1 MNSVTS
7 VQEQVNAVS
16 PVHISLD
23 VLLLLVATIFL
34 FGIFYFLG
42 KRRVVTLTFA
52 LLLSLLLALI
62 APFKEIGAIDSF
74 ITGNPVWGMLGVLVA
89 FSIFTYLLAAEFIS
103 LEDPYSPLRKV
114 LHVGILTL
122 AFEGLL
128 LSVFFTVKI
137 LPGLYTF
144 SANTALL
151 FRGESKVFIW
161 VILSAVLL
169 YILSRD

>member
-1 MNSVTS
+1 M
-7 VQEQVNAVS
+7 S
-16 PVHISLD
+16 PEHISFD
-23 VLLLLVATIFL
+23 ALLLVFSALIL

-42 KRRVVTLTFA
+42 KRRVVTFTFA
-52 LLLSLLLALI
+52 LLLSFLLLLI
-62 APFKEIGAIDSF
+62 APLKEIGAIDSF
-74 ITGNPVWGMLGVLVA
+74 ISNNPVWGMLGLLVG
-89 FSIFTYLLAAEFIS
+89 FSVFTYLLLAEFIS

-114 LHVGILTL
+114 LHIGILTL

-128 LSVFFTVKI
+128 LSIFFTLKI

-151 FRGESKVFIW
+151 FRGETKIFIW